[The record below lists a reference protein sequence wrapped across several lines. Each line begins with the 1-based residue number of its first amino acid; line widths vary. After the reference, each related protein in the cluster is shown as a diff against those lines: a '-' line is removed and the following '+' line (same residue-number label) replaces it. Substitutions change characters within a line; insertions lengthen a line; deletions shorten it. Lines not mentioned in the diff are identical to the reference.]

1 MSLKRFHVKR
11 QTDSYSWS
19 ENEEVINISC
29 SAKGMTIKHF
39 DIFISDL
46 FVKVNITKIKHIIVW
61 DLKHEIVIDSQN
73 TKITVANG
81 QVDIRLVKAT
91 TGIWSDLEFDG
102 SKGEK
107 LKRRNESIKRFEEW
121 GVQKDKEQGET
132 KLKLDK
138 AALDKQMELEA
149 WERSVLK
156 EKRNEEKQYVEDK
169 LYEDLEQIESLN
181 QKLRKGYDPKLVQKE
196 AERIA
201 SESMNKLDHHRRVE
215 NKVEEVK
222 EPLKANEPNKE
233 ESSSSQKRFKQY
245 NDPVKNIFDD
255 EDIVTLP
262 KTSSSKTKK
271 RNGEDSDDEDK
282 KQGTSSDHIRDLTG
296 EIPED
301 ERILKDF
308 TSDNSNLPYVNTYK
322 SRGAVEEIVEEPE
335 PLEKVTPDPLLPQVG
350 QGGSKKVDF
359 TERFHSNLPARE
371 SHRKEAP
378 FPKSKK
384 YEKPDKSQDPSFSIE
399 DKDPV
404 WLKDKGDHFYKRHD
418 FNSAMNAYTKSIKN
432 DPGFLK

>member
-61 DLKHEIVIDSQN
+61 DLKHEVVFDSKN

-81 QVDIRLVKAT
+81 QVDIRLDKAIP
-91 TGIWSDLEFDG
+91 GIWSDLEFDG
-102 SKGEK
+102 SKAEK

-121 GVQKDKEQGET
+121 GKLKDKEQGET
-132 KLKLDK
+132 KSKLDK
-138 AALDKQMELEA
+138 AALDQQMELEA

-181 QKLRKGYDPKLVQKE
+181 EKLKKGYDPKLVQKE

-215 NKVEEVK
+215 NKVEEIK
-222 EPLKANEPNKE
+222 EPLKANQSTKE

-262 KTSSSKTKK
+262 KAALSKPKK
-271 RNGEDSDDEDK
+271 RNGEDSDDEEK
-282 KQGTSSDHIRDLTG
+282 KQGTSSDHIKDLTG

-308 TSDNSNLPYVNTYK
+308 TSENSNLPYLDTYK

-335 PLEKVTPDPLLPQVG
+335 PLEKVTPDPLLPQVR